1 VEPVKFDSSDKKNFP
16 KYVLALASEYFTE
29 EENRKIKKTIAVAS
43 EYEYDAFLRIWE
55 GLTQIMWNYEACVT
69 EGFHSFLYSRIE
81 RYKEAFEYHDENCE
95 DKCKLCEVLT
105 CVEKQECLT

>member
-1 VEPVKFDSSDKKNFP
+1 VKFDSSDKKNFP

-29 EENRKIKKTIAVAS
+29 EENKKIKKTIAVAS
-43 EYEYDAFLRIWE
+43 VYEYDAFLRIWE

-81 RYKEAFEYHDENCE
+81 RYKEAFEYHDENCD

-105 CVEKQECLT
+105 CVEKKECLT